1 MEYNNEKLEEFNR
14 YINEKKANG
23 SIIPSFVIHM
33 IANLVSS
40 IISLFSL
47 IWWNRVYINY
57 KIGGELNE

>member
-1 MEYNNEKLEEFNR
+1 MG